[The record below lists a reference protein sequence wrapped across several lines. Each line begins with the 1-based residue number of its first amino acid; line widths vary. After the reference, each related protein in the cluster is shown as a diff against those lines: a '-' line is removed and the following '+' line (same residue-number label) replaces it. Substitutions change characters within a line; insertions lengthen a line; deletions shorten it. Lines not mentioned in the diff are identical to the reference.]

1 MDAGRKAKE
10 SSVGIGRKPARETA
24 PFLPP
29 KGRRAFLPSRPT
41 DRPTDHFPFN
51 LRLLRKS
58 CLLKGQKERYVCLV
72 WSVAFSLS
80 PPRAILLGGR
90 ALHSSIRF
98 YIY

>member
-41 DRPTDHFPFN
+41 DRPFP
-51 LRLLRKS
+51 L
-58 CLLKGQKERYVCLV
+58 
-72 WSVAFSLS
+72 
-80 PPRAILLGGR
+80 
-90 ALHSSIRF
+90 
-98 YIY
+98 